1 MKKFAIIFLVCISA
15 LLLAAC
21 GGDTTAAS
29 EAPEAVVSQPEVSAN
44 AAVPPMNTAAPNA
57 NAPAQE
63 NSQKA
68 DSAALKATAEEYVG
82 QPVEELF
89 AAIGEPISADYATSC
104 LGPGEDGELVY
115 DGFVVYSYKEG
126 DSEVVHS
133 VE

>member
-1 MKKFAIIFLVCISA
+1 MKKFAIVFLVCIST

-21 GGDTTAAS
+21 GGDTAA
-29 EAPEAVVSQPEVSAN
+29 EPEAIVSQPEVSAN
-44 AAVPPMNTAAPNA
+44 AAVPPMSTAAPNA

-68 DSAALKATAEEYVG
+68 DSAKLKATAKEYVG

-89 AAIGEPISADYATSC
+89 AAIGEPISADYASSC

-115 DGFVVYSYKEG
+115 DGFVVYSYKENG
-126 DSEVVHS
+126 SEVVQS

>member
-1 MKKFAIIFLVCISA
+1 MKKFAIIFIVCVSA

-21 GGDTTAAS
+21 GGDTAAEPETA
-29 EAPEAVVSQPEVSAN
+29 VNQPETSAN

-57 NAPAQE
+57 NAPTQDAQ
-63 NSQKA
+63 QT
-68 DSAALKATAEEYVG
+68 DSARLKATAKEYVG
-82 QPVEELF
+82 LPVEELF
-89 AAIGEPISADYATSC
+89 AAIGEPISADYASSC

-115 DGFVVYSYKEG
+115 DGFVVYSYKEN